1 MNFVA
6 VQVRLGSKNRL
17 HASKLLVFPTFKLCL
32 KNDKKF
38 EVFVGRSSGHHI
50 LATPFVERPRLHL
63 FCLPVG
69 KTEDFSSKL
78 TVAKAL

>member
-6 VQVRLGSKNRL
+6 VQVRFGSKKGL
-17 HASKLLVFPTFKLCL
+17 LASKLLVFPTLKLCL

-38 EVFVGRSSGHHI
+38 AVFVGRSSGHHI
-50 LATPFVERPRLHL
+50 LARPFVERPRLHL
-63 FCLPVG
+63 FCLTVG

-78 TVAKAL
+78 TVTEAL